1 MSDTGTSKIIWAIM
15 GFLFLISGF
24 LAGHWF
30 NRMEDSV
37 SASKNYTDSA
47 VAENMEKMKP
57 YLESLAEVRQTVAET
72 NEQVTRMTSFMEYK
86 YGMPE
91 KKKKH

>member
-1 MSDTGTSKIIWAIM
+1 MNGTFNKIVWSIM

-30 NRMEDSV
+30 NRMENNV
-37 SASKNYTDSA
+37 LEAKAYTDYM
-47 VAENMEKMKP
+47 VAQSVKEMQP
-57 YLESLAEVRQTVAET
+57 YLNNLDEMKKTVAET
-72 NEQVTRMTSFMEYK
+72 NEQVARITSFMEYK

-91 KKKKH
+91 KKRRK